1 VTLSRRYLRLDVR
14 DANGHRLWSGEMY
27 AQYAKHGSGSLYYQ
41 KPAILERPSG
51 TNDWVD
57 VK

>member
-1 VTLSRRYLRLDVR
+1 
-14 DANGHRLWSGEMY
+14 MY
-27 AQYAKHGSGSLYYQ
+27 AHYSKHSRGWNLHYK
-41 KPAILERPSG
+41 KPAILDRPSG

>member
-1 VTLSRRYLRLDVR
+1 
-14 DANGHRLWSGEMY
+14 MY
-27 AQYAKHGSGSLYYQ
+27 AQYAKHGSGGLYYQ

-57 VK
+57 TGIWTILGRRFAAVHRWARC